1 MRILVIPDPELGLEN
16 VTLDIAYNEQAE
28 NILHLLSLQL
38 TSIPPNRMHLTYNG
52 KSLTLSLT
60 LEQLHIEENSVL
72 HLSERSGSRCCI
84 LL

>member
-1 MRILVIPDPELGLEN
+1 MRISVIPNPELGLEN
-16 VTLDIAYNEQAE
+16 ITLDVNYNEQAE

-38 TSIPPNRMHLTYNG
+38 TSIHPSRMHLTHNG
-52 KSLTLSLT
+52 KPLVLSST

-84 LL
+84 LV